1 MIDAARIAE
10 LTARERDHFVAANPL
25 AVAAA
30 ARGNSWFGQVP
41 FHWMLDWPSPVPLVA
56 ASAEGA
62 ALTTIDGQT
71 LNDFCLGD
79 TASMFGHSPPA
90 LSAAIAGQ
98 AAQGLSYMLPTR
110 KSDEVSALLAATFGL
125 PRWQVTTTASEANR
139 AVIRWCRGITG
150 RRKILLFNG
159 CYHGAVDDAFVDLES
174 SPARGGDSGAAADE
188 GGARHRALDE
198 AESPLHRP
206 AAGPPPRAGED
217 YHAAMRASLIGQV
230 QDLRGTSVVVEF
242 NDEVALEAAL
252 AGGDIACVLA
262 EPMMTNVG
270 MVRDA
275 PGFLDRLRALCDR
288 TGTLLVFD
296 ETHTISSGFG
306 GHSNA
311 HGPMPDIMVIG
322 KAIGGGVPT
331 AVYGFTEV
339 VAERMAALN
348 SARPAGHS
356 GIGTTLSANALA
368 ISAMQAMLSQII
380 TRENYA
386 VMLAGADRLVAGL
399 AAVIARHR
407 LGWHVTQV
415 GARVELL
422 CSPVPPRNG
431 SEAKAG
437 MQPALEALIHLYLT
451 NRGNLLAP
459 FHNMMLVSPVT
470 SDKQIDQLVASVDA
484 LALELLE

>member
-1 MIDAARIAE
+1 MIDAARIAA
-10 LTARERDHFVAANPL
+10 LTEREQGRFVAANPL

-30 ARGNSWFGQVP
+30 ARGNNWFGQVP

-62 ALTTIDGQT
+62 TLTTIDGQT

-90 LSAAIAGQ
+90 LSAAIDEQ

-110 KSDEVSALLAATFGL
+110 TSDAVSALLAETFGL

-139 AVIRWCRGITG
+139 AVTRWCRGISG

-159 CYHGAVDDAFVDLES
+159 CYHGAVDDVFIDLKDGES
-174 SPARGGDSGAAADE
+174 VM
-188 GGARHRALDE
+188 
-198 AESPLHRP
+198 RP
-206 AAGPPPRAGED
+206 
-217 YHAAMRASLIGQV
+217 SLIGQV
-230 QDLRGTSVVVEF
+230 HDLRGTSVVVEF
-242 NDEVALEAAL
+242 NDEAALEAAL

-262 EPMMTNVG
+262 EPVMTNIG

-275 PGFLDRLRALCDR
+275 PGFLARLRALCDAS
-288 TGTLLVFD
+288 GTLLVFD

-311 HGPMPDIMVIG
+311 HGPMPDMMVIG
-322 KAIGGGVPT
+322 KSIGGGVPT
-331 AVYGFTEV
+331 AVYGFSEA
-339 VAERMAALN
+339 VAARMTALN
-348 SARPAGHS
+348 ASRPAGHS

-368 ISAMQAMLSQII
+368 ISAMHAMLGSVM
-380 TRENYA
+380 TREAYA
-386 VMLAGADRLVAGL
+386 HMLGGAAHLVAGL
-399 AAVIARHR
+399 AAVIARR
-407 LGWHVTQV
+407 GLGWHVTQV

-422 CSPVPPRNG
+422 CSPTPPRNG
-431 SEAKAG
+431 SQAKAA
-437 MQPALEALIHLYLT
+437 MQPALEALIHLYLV
-451 NRGNLLAP
+451 NRGSLLAP

-470 SDKQIDQLVASVDA
+470 SDKQIDHLVASVDA